1 MNISVFF
8 DAAVRW
14 FTDQAVLLGLLA
26 AFEATAALLIA
37 LLVVVRQRRRWAL
50 HDKDISKLKARLS
63 ALEASQYRAMMQSLN
78 RPRSTDMARG
88 EAVGAQQRK

>member
-8 DAAVRW
+8 EAAVRW

-26 AFEATAALLIA
+26 AFEATAALL
-37 LLVVVRQRRRWAL
+37 LVLVVVLRQRRRWAL

-63 ALEASQYRAMMQSLN
+63 ALEASQYRTIMQSLN
-78 RPRSTDMARG
+78 RPRNTDVARG
-88 EAVGAQQRK
+88 GAVGVQQRK